1 MKGYRMMLT
10 RVRWS
15 LVQRGVL
22 GTLKIALGRIA
33 SKRKIKE
40 EALAKSATHPFDVEY
55 GVDTSGLIGG
65 VRLFTGHQHDIYN
78 AAYWGVA
85 PSRAREV
92 LRRWVATIPPGR
104 RIEDYTFAD
113 VGCGKGRMVLIA
125 SELPFKEAV
134 GVELNPELAQTA
146 EKNASAWTAAGRA
159 RSPIRI
165 APQDATEMALPEG
178 PCVLYFYNPFEA
190 PVMQKMLQRLD
201 EHFAGRPGELD
212 VLYLFPKFD
221 SLFAERPEYK
231 LLWRAEISESEE
243 DRAVDP
249 GVSSS
254 EHPCSAYRR

>member
-15 LVQRGVL
+15 LIQRGVP
-22 GTLKIALGRIA
+22 GTLKLALERIA

-40 EALAKSATHPFDVEY
+40 EALAKSATHPFDVKY

-134 GVELNPELAQTA
+134 GVALA
-146 EKNASAWTAAGRA
+146 
-159 RSPIRI
+159 
-165 APQDATEMALPEG
+165 EG

-221 SLFAERPEYK
+221 SLFAERPEYE

-249 GVSSS
+249 GVSSG